1 MENANLIKR
10 FRETYTELSANMSD
24 DQVLHWLEHH
34 DEEYEF
40 LLINDGVLSQHQEAV
55 KDEGALSSRRSV
67 QT

>member
-34 DEEYEF
+34 DDEYNY
-40 LLINDGVLSQHQEAV
+40 L
-55 KDEGALSSRRSV
+55 V
-67 QT
+67 QKLPKK